1 MYTLEANAFLL
12 SLCLGTRAVS
22 SINDSVQHVS
32 VTSSCGHV
40 LLLWRIQER
49 AVLAVVADA
58 KAPRPSYF
66 PHIEEALEIIE
77 QGMLRIDEWIE
88 QGNPKKTWTFFVHAV
103 LCSCVMLCNARLCNV
118 MLCQVVLVSSPYG
131 CLLNTYFFT
140 RCRVL
145 LFSLNLYI
153 CLSSYLQSTS
163 CM

>member
-1 MYTLEANAFLL
+1 MCCCCGASRSARCWRWWPTPRLRGPPTSRTSRRPWRL
-12 SLCLGTRAVS
+12 SNKVCYGWM
-22 SINDSVQHVS
+22 D
-32 VTSSCGHV
+32 G
-40 LLLWRIQER
+40 
-49 AVLAVVADA
+49 
-58 KAPRPSYF
+58 
-66 PHIEEALEIIE
+66 
-77 QGMLRIDEWIE
+77 WIE

-131 CLLNTYFFT
+131 CLLNTYFFI

-145 LFSLNLYI
+145 LFFLNLYI